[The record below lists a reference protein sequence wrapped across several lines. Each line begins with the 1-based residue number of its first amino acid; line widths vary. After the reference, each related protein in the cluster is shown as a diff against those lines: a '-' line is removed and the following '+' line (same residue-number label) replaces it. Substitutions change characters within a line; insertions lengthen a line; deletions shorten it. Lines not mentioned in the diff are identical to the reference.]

1 MQPTYSRKIQ
11 HLQESATIAI
21 STLARELKSQGRDI
35 LSFSAGEPD
44 FDTPQAIKDEAKKA
58 LDSGFTKYT
67 AVAGIPELKQAI
79 ADKLKRDNGLE
90 YSPKE
95 ILVSNGA
102 KQSLFNVFQA
112 IVDDGDEVIIPAPY
126 WVTYPEIVEYSG
138 GKSVIVDTD
147 FASGFKL
154 TPAMLQKHITPKTK
168 AIVLTTPSNPTGMV
182 YSRAELEAIASVL
195 KDTNIWI
202 IADEIY
208 EKLVYDGKFC
218 SVGSLDS
225 ASLERTITINGL
237 SKSVAMTGWRMGYL
251 ACKDTRL
258 VKMMDNLQS
267 QCTSNINSITQKAA
281 IVALNGLVDAQI
293 ESMRVAFKN
302 RRDIA
307 CDSIDKIP
315 QLKVLKPQGSFY
327 LFIDINGVS
336 DTKPSL
342 KSKSSSAESKV
353 DSMEFCKQLLESQ
366 GVALVP
372 GSAFG
377 AEGFVRMSFA
387 CNEGQIIE
395 GIKRIECFINE

>member
-79 ADKLKRDNGLE
+79 ADKLKRDNSLE

-112 IVDDGDEVIIPAPY
+112 IIDESDEVIIPAPY

-138 GKSVIVDTD
+138 GKSVIIDTD

-182 YSRAELEAIASVL
+182 YSRAELEAIASAL
-195 KDTNIWI
+195 KDTSIWI

-218 SVGSLDS
+218 SVGAIDS

-281 IVALNGLVDAQI
+281 IVALNGTVDAQI
-293 ESMRVAFKN
+293 ESMRLAFKN

-307 CDSIDKIP
+307 CDNIDKIP

-327 LFIDINGVS
+327 LFIDINGVGG
-336 DTKPSL
+336 TKPSL
-342 KSKSSSAESKV
+342 KSKTSSTQV

-372 GSAFG
+372 GGAFG

-387 CNEGQIIE
+387 CNEEQIIE
-395 GIKRIECFINE
+395 GIKRIERFINE